1 MTCLICRTGK
11 LQAGTTTVTL
21 ERGTSV
27 VIIRQ
32 VPAEICD
39 TCGEYYL
46 DNATANAVYQQADD
60 AMRRHVEVEI
70 LRYAA

>member
-1 MTCLICRTGK
+1 MTCVICRTGR
-11 LQAGTTTVTL
+11 LQPGTTTVTL

-27 VIIRQ
+27 VIIRE
-32 VPAEICD
+32 VPAEVCD

-46 DNATANAVYQQADD
+46 DSRTASAVYRQADD
-60 AMRRHVEVEI
+60 AMNRHVEVEI